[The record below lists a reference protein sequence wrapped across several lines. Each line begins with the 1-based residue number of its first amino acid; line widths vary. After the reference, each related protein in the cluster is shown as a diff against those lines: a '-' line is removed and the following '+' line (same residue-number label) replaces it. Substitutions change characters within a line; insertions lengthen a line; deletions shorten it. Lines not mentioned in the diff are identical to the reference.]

1 MAITR
6 VIDGRRMPRL
16 ADDRPSALEQ
26 PIGDGGADAARRA
39 GDERDPGSG
48 SIDLWGHAPILA

>member
-1 MAITR
+1 
-6 VIDGRRMPRL
+6 VIDGRRMPRQ